1 MKMVKKFIAII
12 SVFAIIFSCFGFAV
26 KASAATAVS
35 SVNCQNTSNRYGG
48 TSVYFYVKADSTTCN
63 IKFTCGKG
71 ELDWLGEQVYDTAT
85 VRGAYQVK
93 VYKWDSKKG
102 TTVGSIVYDEDIYNK
117 SSFTAS
123 FKATKG
129 AYYRVQVYFWVAKT
143 TATSYWNKGI
153 IYNELPK
160 WFSTSGLKV
169 AEWGTPSWTE
179 FPTIKAAKQSGC
191 TLYSSK
197 P

>member
-1 MKMVKKFIAII
+1 MKTAKKFIAII
-12 SVFAIIFSCFGFAV
+12 SMLAIIISCFGFTLN
-26 KASAATAVS
+26 ASAATT
-35 SVNCQNTSNRYGG
+35 VNCQNTSSMYGG
-48 TSVYFYVKADSTTCN
+48 KSKYFYVKANSTTCK

-71 ELDWLGEQVYDTAT
+71 ELDWAGANGVYETAD

-93 VYKWDSKKG
+93 IYKWDPEKG

-117 SSFTAS
+117 STFTAS

-129 AYYRVQVYFWVAKT
+129 AYYRVQVYFWLAKT

-153 IYNELPK
+153 IYNSARNTLL
-160 WFSTSGLKV
+160 STRAVKV
-169 AEWGTPSWTE
+169 GYYGPPNWIHL
-179 FPTIKAAKQSGC
+179 PTIKAANSSGC
-191 TLYSSK
+191 TLYASK

>member
-1 MKMVKKFIAII
+1 MKITKRLIAII
-12 SVFAIIFSCFGFAV
+12 SAILIVVSCFSLTLNVFA
-26 KASAATAVS
+26 ASPVS
-35 SVNCQNTSNRYGG
+35 SVNCQNKSSKYGG
-48 TSVYFYVKADSTTCN
+48 NSTFFYVKANSTTCK

-71 ELDWLGEQVYDTAT
+71 ELDWAGENLLENAS

-93 VYKWDSKKG
+93 IYKWDNKKG
-102 TTVGSIVYDEDIYNK
+102 TTVGSCVFDKDIYNK
-117 SSFTAS
+117 SSYTAS

-153 IYNELPK
+153 ITNPYPRTL
-160 WFSTSGLKV
+160 SLSGVRV
-169 AEWGTPSWTE
+169 ATYGTPNWVKY
-179 FPTIKAAKQSGC
+179 PTIKATNNSGC
-191 TLYSSK
+191 TLYASK